1 MPGGYAAVERD
12 DQALPSW
19 ELKTPV
25 YLWQNKEVEPKAVA
39 IAVHGLTLHGLI
51 YDRLATHLADQGFIV
66 LAPDLHGYG
75 RWSQKQASDD
85 KCPDCHSHLCYTKSK
100 RDVEQ
105 LVIAAKGQYPTL
117 PIYLIGESL
126 GADIAIYTTARHP
139 ELVNGMVL
147 SSPAIKHSWNMASP
161 LFKDVAILMRNPFHE
176 VNLVPYIKRWASEDP
191 EIIAEAVN
199 DPLVRKRLTIW
210 DLLKTHQAMKP
221 TLQYA
226 DKVPTTVPV
235 LIIQGDKDRM
245 LKTNAVVQ
253 LLKHLNCQDQTVRW
267 FTNRGHLLLETSH
280 LQPDTVKIVDL
291 WLQEH
296 VGVNVVKAHASVHG
310 QLKML
315 TDEEPE
321 QPSMP
326 GI

>member
-1 MPGGYAAVERD
+1 M
-12 DQALPSW
+12 
-19 ELKTPV
+19 KTPV
-25 YLWQNKEVEPKAVA
+25 YCWQNKDVEPKAVA
-39 IAVHGLTLHGLI
+39 IAVHGLTLHGGI
-51 YDRLATHLADQGFIV
+51 YDRLAKHLADQGFIV

-75 RWSQKQASDD
+75 RWKDKQSTEY

-100 RDVEQ
+100 NDVEQ

-126 GADIAIYTTARHP
+126 GADIVVYTTAKHP
-139 ELVNGMVL
+139 DLVSGMVL
-147 SSPAIKHSWNMASP
+147 SSPAIKHNWNMAPS

-176 VNLVPYIKRWASEDP
+176 VNLVPYIKKWASEDP
-191 EIIAEAVN
+191 QIVAEAVN

-210 DLLKTHQAMKP
+210 DLIKTHQMMKP

-226 DKVPTTVPV
+226 DQVPTTVPV

-280 LQPDTVKIVDL
+280 LQPDTVRIIDL

-296 VGVNVVKAHASVHG
+296 VSNNVVKAHASVHG

-315 TDEEPE
+315 TDDKPE